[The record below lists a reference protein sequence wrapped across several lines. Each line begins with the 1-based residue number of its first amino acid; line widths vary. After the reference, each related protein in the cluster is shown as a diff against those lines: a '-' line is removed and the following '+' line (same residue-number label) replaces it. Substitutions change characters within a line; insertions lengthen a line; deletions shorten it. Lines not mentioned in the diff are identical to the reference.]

1 MTLDGREQRELVSTC
16 SLDVRG
22 RLAPPFREAG
32 EGNSNEAKPKF
43 ELFFFSSR
51 APRRREGEFNSLVEL
66 NDFSPELFPL
76 ERNNSRKSLHL
87 DIRQP
92 LLAQT
97 T

>member
-43 ELFFFSSR
+43 ELFFFFEPSASK
-51 APRRREGEFNSLVEL
+51 ARRRVQQLS
-66 NDFSPELFPL
+66 
-76 ERNNSRKSLHL
+76 
-87 DIRQP
+87 
-92 LLAQT
+92 
-97 T
+97 

>member
-1 MTLDGREQRELVSTC
+1 MTLDGREQRELASTC

-32 EGNSNEAKPKF
+32 EGNSNEVKPKF

-51 APRRREGEFNSLVEL
+51 APRGREGEFNGLVL
-66 NDFSPELFPL
+66 NDFPPELFPL

-87 DIRQP
+87 DIRKP

-97 T
+97 A

>member
-43 ELFFFSSR
+43 ELFFFEPSASK
-51 APRRREGEFNSLVEL
+51 ARRRVQQLSSKRL
-66 NDFSPELFPL
+66 FS
-76 ERNNSRKSLHL
+76 
-87 DIRQP
+87 
-92 LLAQT
+92 
-97 T
+97 